1 MLRYII
7 LATAALALVGC
18 ADKSSGLPTSGVY
31 KVGKPYQVKGIWYYP
46 KEEFDYDETGIASW
60 YGPGFHGKATANGEI
75 YDENE
80 LTAAHKTLQMPA
92 LVRVT
97 NLDNGRSLVV
107 RLNDRGPYYPGRII
121 DMSRRGAQ
129 LLGFDGKGT
138 AKVRVQVLGDESRAL
153 AAAARQG
160 TPASVQ
166 ASLDPAGVAAAPKAA
181 PRAKIEVSGSM
192 TGNGSSGASSSA
204 GAPSVGAPSVAAPPR
219 QSIVATPV
227 APPSTVPGEMVD
239 GRFLPAP
246 QVQQKQLRPGRDNI
260 YVQAGAFAV
269 AENAN
274 RLRSQLAS
282 LGAAHVSEAT
292 VGGRRYYR
300 VRIGPMASVEA
311 ADAALDKV
319 IQAGQQGAKIIVD

>member
-7 LATAALALVGC
+7 MAAAVLTLTAC
-18 ADKSSGLPTSGVY
+18 ADKPGGLPTSGVY
-31 KVGKPYQVKGIWYYP
+31 KVGKPYQIKGVWYYP
-46 KEEFDYDETGIASW
+46 KEEFDYDETGLASW
-60 YGPGFHGKATANGEI
+60 YGPGFHGKVTANGEI

-129 LLGFDGKGT
+129 LLGFEGRGT

-166 ASLDPAGVAAAPKAA
+166 ASLDPAGTAATPRAA
-181 PRAKIEVSGSM
+181 PRAKVEVSG
-192 TGNGSSGASSSA
+192 G
-204 GAPSVGAPSVAAPPR
+204 SVAPQPER
-219 QSIVATPV
+219 QSIVSTPV
-227 APPSTVPGEMVD
+227 APPATVPGEVVG
-239 GRFLPAP
+239 GRFLPSP
-246 QVQQKQLRPGRDNI
+246 QVQQKPLRPGHDNI

-269 AENAN
+269 AGNAQ
-274 RLRSQLAS
+274 RLRGQLTS
-282 LGAAHVSEAT
+282 IGPTQVSET
-292 VGGRRYYR
+292 VVGGRRFYR

-319 IQAGQQGAKIIVD
+319 IQAGQQGARIIVD